1 MSELAVAALRLGLLL
16 VLWIL
21 IISIV
26 SSQGRD
32 LMVGAR
38 NKVRPRDRAAA
49 PATAGAPTGAVPL
62 ASGVSGTASGQG
74 NGHGN
79 GQNTGQQQAR
89 PLPTQLQVTEGPLKG
104 TVVDLHGSPLLLG
117 RAQEADLVLDDDY
130 VSGRHARLFPQGSR
144 WFLEDL
150 GSTNGTYVSGSQL
163 TRTVAVDPGTAIRI
177 GKTVLELRS

>member
-32 LMVGAR
+32 LMVGRR
-38 NKVRPRDRAAA
+38 NKVRPQAAAA
-49 PATAGAPTGAVPL
+49 PAARPASSTAAPVAEAP
-62 ASGVSGTASGQG
+62 GQATPG
-74 NGHGN
+74 G
-79 GQNTGQQQAR
+79 GQQAAPR
-89 PLPTQLQVTEGPLKG
+89 PLPRQLEVTEGPLSG
-104 TVVDLHGSPLLLG
+104 QVIDLHGEPLMLG

-150 GSTNGTYVSGSQL
+150 GSTNGTYVGGSQL
-163 TRTVAVDPGTAIRI
+163 ARTVAVDPGTPIRI
-177 GKTVLELRS
+177 GKTVLVLRP

>member
-1 MSELAVAALRLGLLL
+1 VSELAVAALRLGLLL
-16 VLWIL
+16 VMWIL

-38 NKVRPRDRAAA
+38 NKVRSRKD
-49 PATAGAPTGAVPL
+49 AGAPAAAGAVSTPAAPNGSSVAPPVLGGPL
-62 ASGVSGTASGQG
+62 ATRL
-74 NGHGN
+74 
-79 GQNTGQQQAR
+79 T
-89 PLPTQLQVTEGPLKG
+89 VTEGPLKDTVIQLNG
-104 TVVDLHGSPLLLG
+104 TPLLLG
-117 RAQEADLVLDDDY
+117 RAEDADLVLDDDY

-150 GSTNGTYVSGSQL
+150 GSTNGTYVSGNPLS
-163 TRTVAVDPGTAIRI
+163 RTVAVEPGTPIRI

>member
-38 NKVRPRDRAAA
+38 NKVRPRGSTASAA
-49 PATAGAPTGAVPL
+49 PAAAGGASAASSAAPGAVGS
-62 ASGVSGTASGQG
+62 AG
-74 NGHGN
+74 NT
-79 GQNTGQQQAR
+79 TGQQQAR
-89 PLPTQLQVTEGPLKG
+89 PLPTRLHVTEGPLKG
-104 TVVDLHGSPLLLG
+104 SVVHLQGAPLLLG

-150 GSTNGTYVSGSQL
+150 GSTNGTYVSGAQL

-177 GKTVLELRS
+177 GKTVLELGS

>member
-38 NKVRPRDRAAA
+38 NKVRPRGAAGAPAPASVSASSSAA
-49 PATAGAPTGAVPL
+49 PASAG
-62 ASGVSGTASGQG
+62 SGG
-74 NGHGN
+74 NT
-79 GQNTGQQQAR
+79 TGQQPVR
-89 PLPTQLQVTEGPLKG
+89 PLPTQLHITEGPLRG
-104 TVVDLHGSPLLLG
+104 SVVDLHGAPLLLG

-150 GSTNGTYVSGSQL
+150 GSTNGTYVAGSQL

-177 GKTVLELRS
+177 GKTVLELGS

>member
-32 LMVGAR
+32 LMVGRR
-38 NKVRPRDRAAA
+38 NKVRPQAASGARSAGGQPSAAPAAAAA
-49 PATAGAPTGAVPL
+49 PSSPATGQPSAPRPL
-62 ASGVSGTASGQG
+62 A
-74 NGHGN
+74 
-79 GQNTGQQQAR
+79 R
-89 PLPTQLQVTEGPLKG
+89 RLEVTEGPLSGRVIDLEG
-104 TVVDLHGSPLLLG
+104 TPLMLG

-150 GSTNGTYVSGSQL
+150 GSTNGTYVGGSQL
-163 TRTVAVDPGTAIRI
+163 ARTVAVEPGTPIRI
-177 GKTVLELRS
+177 GKTVLVLRP

>member
-38 NKVRPRDRAAA
+38 NKVRPRGADAA
-49 PATAGAPTGAVPL
+49 PAPVAAGVGSPAGGQAAPA
-62 ASGVSGTASGQG
+62 AGTPS
-74 NGHGN
+74 
-79 GQNTGQQQAR
+79 GQQQSR
-89 PLPTQLQVTEGPLKG
+89 PLPTRLYVLEGPLQG
-104 TVVDLHGSPLLLG
+104 SEIQLHGTPLLLG
-117 RAQEADLVLDDDY
+117 RAQEADLVLEDDY

-150 GSTNGTYVSGSQL
+150 GSTNGTYVAGSQL
-163 TRTVAVDPGTAIRI
+163 TRTVTVDPGTAIRI
-177 GKTVLELRS
+177 GKTVLELRA

>member
-1 MSELAVAALRLGLLL
+1 VSELAVAALRLGLLL
-16 VLWIL
+16 VMWIL

-38 NKVRPRDRAAA
+38 NKVRSRKD
-49 PATAGAPTGAVPL
+49 AGAPAAAGAVSTPAAPNGSSVAPPVL
-62 ASGVSGTASGQG
+62 GGPSASSPA
-74 NGHGN
+74 
-79 GQNTGQQQAR
+79 AR
-89 PLPTQLQVTEGPLKG
+89 PLATRLTVTEGPLKDTVIQLNG
-104 TVVDLHGSPLLLG
+104 TPLLLG
-117 RAQEADLVLDDDY
+117 RAEDADLVLDDDY

-150 GSTNGTYVSGSQL
+150 GSTNGTYVSGNPLS
-163 TRTVAVDPGTAIRI
+163 RTVAVEPGTPIRI

>member
-38 NKVRPRDRAAA
+38 NKVRPRGAAGGTA
-49 PATAGAPTGAVPL
+49 PASAPSSATAVSAG
-62 ASGVSGTASGQG
+62 SGG
-74 NGHGN
+74 NT
-79 GQNTGQQQAR
+79 TGQQPAR
-89 PLPTQLQVTEGPLKG
+89 PLPTQLHVTEGPLQG
-104 TVVDLHGSPLLLG
+104 SVVDLHGAPLLLG
-117 RAQEADLVLDDDY
+117 RAQEADLVLEDDY

-150 GSTNGTYVSGSQL
+150 GSTNGTYVAGSQL